1 MKKNLSKWQL
11 AGYAAA
17 NFVGLTVILAGLLFM
32 ADSRHSTAEDDAY
45 FSDDYVVLSKKVEGI
60 GFAPVYFSEDEI
72 AKLEQQRWVRKTGR
86 FTASQFAVNGAV
98 NLGGR
103 ELSSY
108 LFFESVPDEF
118 FDVKPRDWQFDPQER
133 FVPVILSKD
142 YLTLYNFGFA
152 IPQGL
157 PQVSESL
164 VGAVP
169 AVLRITGRDNEPE
182 LFEAAVVGF
191 SSRLNTIAVPQSFMD
206 WANKRYNPEA
216 ELHTSRLIVR
226 IDRMAAAEMDNY
238 LKQNEIEIA
247 GDKEQTGNVSKF
259 LSVMSGVVTCNGL
272 LISALALFILTL
284 SVFLLLQK
292 SRETIRKLMFLG
304 FSPREVSR
312 FYERLVTTANLA
324 ITTAAVAATF
334 GGRMLWLPQLRELNL
349 GDAPVWPMLAT
360 AAVYLLLVT
369 TFNIYVIRRKMN
381 GMWNG

>member
-1 MKKNLSKWQL
+1 MKKNLSKGQL
-11 AGYAAA
+11 LGYAAA

-60 GFAPVYFSEDEI
+60 GFDPVCFTEDEI
-72 AKLEQQRWVRKTGR
+72 AKLERQRWVRKIGR
-86 FTASQFAVNGAV
+86 FTSSQFAVNGAV

-169 AVLRITGRDNEPE
+169 AVLRITGHDNESE
-182 LFEAAVVGF
+182 LFETAVVGF

-216 ELHTSRLIVR
+216 ESHTSRLIVK

-238 LKQNEIEIA
+238 LKQHEIEIA

-259 LSVMSGVVTCNGL
+259 LSVMSGVITCNGL

-349 GDAPVWPMLAT
+349 GDAPVWPMLCT

-369 TFNIYVIRRKMN
+369 TFNIYVIRRKMD